1 MDKVCKTCLVKKD
14 ISMFWKRK
22 VLKNGNISFD
32 AHCISCRKKKRKEFY
47 DNNLEYCRAKQRERD
62 KRRDP
67 AKKKFFQKR
76 WQENNKEYRLSYQRA
91 YRIKNHENTL
101 LWAKNYRNNL
111 DDSYIRDL
119 LVGKSELLS
128 AKDIPQSLVEIKRA
142 ELRIK
147 RQIKE
152 MTI

>member
-67 AKKKFFQKR
+67 AKKKVFSKNAGKR
-76 WQENNKEYRLSYQRA
+76 
-91 YRIKNHENTL
+91 ITKNIGYLINVHIVLKTTKIL
-101 LWAKNYRNNL
+101 CYGLK
-111 DDSYIRDL
+111 
-119 LVGKSELLS
+119 
-128 AKDIPQSLVEIKRA
+128 
-142 ELRIK
+142 
-147 RQIKE
+147 
-152 MTI
+152 TIGII